1 LENISGKK
9 SCIRK
14 RESGKRKNKEDSA
27 DASLKKRQLT
37 ARYQCIE
44 LLGEEFMKNGNYF
57 LLIST
62 FFLSGTSKDICN
74 GRSSGAAKSSS
85 VSKNNVNAK

>member
-14 RESGKRKNKEDSA
+14 RESGKRKNKEDLA
-27 DASLKKRQLT
+27 DASLKKRQLM

-62 FFLSGTSKDICN
+62 FFCRGLQRIFVMAEVLVLLKVLVFLKTM
-74 GRSSGAAKSSS
+74 
-85 VSKNNVNAK
+85 